1 MNPTATQKLATF
13 TILLGLCVI
22 LGIFILASLYIGAR
36 SWVDLPG
43 FHEFMEALAAAPNH
57 PDQSLLA
64 SVINSRIPRTINAIL
79 AGAGLALAGTAI
91 QGLTRNPL
99 ADPGLLG
106 INYGAALCV
115 VLGFLIGIPASL
127 AAIIGALLTSAL
139 VYALSRRQSMVG
151 MVLVGAAVSSGA
163 SALISALVLRRNDT
177 LDDFRTW
184 QIGGLSRSTVTEALH
199 LSPLFLVGFI
209 VLLASARG
217 LDILALG
224 EDMAASLGINLNR
237 YRIAIITAITLLCAG
252 SVALV
257 GPLGFVGLIVPHMV
271 RALLVRFTGVRHT
284 ILVPA
289 AALSGA
295 SLVLFC
301 DIIGRILTPPAEIPV
316 GLSLAVIGVPLFLFQ
331 LNNARGIRR

>member
-1 MNPTATQKLATF
+1 MA
-13 TILLGLCVI
+13 LL
-22 LGIFILASLYIGAR
+22 ILASLYFGAR
-36 SWVDLPG
+36 SWVDNPG
-43 FHEFMEALAAAPNH
+43 LGEFLRALQSARSN
-57 PDQSLLA
+57 PDDSVLA
-64 SVINSRIPRTINAIL
+64 SVIHSRIPRTLNAIL

-115 VLGFLIGIPASL
+115 VLGFAIGIPASA
-127 AAIIGALLTSAL
+127 AAIVGALATSAL

-163 SALISALVLRRNDT
+163 SALISALVLRSNDT
-177 LDDFRTW
+177 LDSFRTW
-184 QIGGLSRSTVTEALH
+184 QIGGLTRSTVGEALQ
-199 LSPLFLVGFI
+199 LAPLFLIGL
-209 VLLASARG
+209 VLLLAAARA

-224 EDMAASLGINLNR
+224 EDMAASLGINLTR
-237 YRIAIITAITLLCAG
+237 YRVAIILAITVLCAG

-271 RALLVRFTGVRHT
+271 RGLLVRRVGIRHT
-284 ILVPA
+284 LLIPA

-301 DIIGRILTPPAEIPV
+301 DIIGRVLTPPSEIPV